1 MDDHRLEKLFIE
13 AKKTVKQISSEYMK
27 SAQIESVQEKNKL
40 DFVTNLD
47 ISIENSLKNRLTKLL
62 PGSKFFG
69 EEDNQINTL
78 DNFTWVV
85 DPIDGTQNLMNN
97 IPIFCSSVALYENI
111 KPLFS
116 IVCSP
121 STNNTFSSISGFG
134 SFLNDKKLIPKDDQ
148 SFLCS
153 ISSCMLDEKF
163 SSLLEILKS
172 KFKIR
177 ILGSQALSLCYTA
190 GGYLDLNINP
200 DAMFWDDAASI
211 LIVKE
216 AGGDYFSKQSDDLIK
231 KVDSISFS
239 RNLNDEFKEN
249 ILLEWRKI

>member
-13 AKKTVKQISSEYMK
+13 VKKTVTQISSENLK

-47 ISIENSLKNRLTKLL
+47 ISIENSLKNRLTNLL

-69 EEDNQINTL
+69 EEDNQIQTL
-78 DNFTWVV
+78 DGLTWVV
-85 DPIDGTQNLMNN
+85 DPIDGTQNFINN

-116 IVCSP
+116 VVCSP
-121 STNNTFSSISGFG
+121 STNNIFSSIFG
-134 SFLNDKKLIPKDDQ
+134 SGSFINDKKLIPKEDQ

-163 SSLLEILKS
+163 SNFLEILKS

-190 GGYLDLNINP
+190 GGYFDLNVNP
-200 DAMFWDDAASI
+200 DAMFWDDAAAI
-211 LIVKE
+211 LILKE
-216 AGGDYFSKQSDDLIK
+216 AGGDYFSKQSDDLTR

-239 RNLNDEFKEN
+239 RILNDEIKED
-249 ILLEWRKI
+249 ILSEWRKV